1 MNKRLSV
8 KTDLSV
14 EELAQRYR
22 RAHEGVERGQWQVIW
37 LLAQGRTCQEVAEVT
52 GYSVPWV
59 RALVHRYNAL
69 GAAGMGDRRHQRRA
83 PVYLLSAEQQAELAQ
98 AIEQEAAPAGG
109 RWSGPQV
116 AAWMSARLG
125 RAIWAQTG
133 WVYLRRLGFTK
144 HRPRPRHV
152 KADAEAQAA
161 FKGGRWKRP

>member
-8 KTDLSV
+8 KGDLRV
-14 EELAQRYR
+14 NELARRVR
-22 RAHEGVERGQWQVIW
+22 RARDGVERGQWQVIW
-37 LLAQGRTCQEVAEVT
+37 LVAQGQTCQEVAAVT

-59 RALVHRYNAL
+59 RALAHRYNDQ
-69 GAAGMGDRRHQRRA
+69 GAAGLGDQRHRPRD
-83 PVYLLSAEQQAELAQ
+83 PVYLLAADQQAELAR

-109 RWSGPQV
+109 RWTGPQV

-125 RAIWAQTG
+125 RPVWPQTG

-152 KADAEAQAA
+152 QADADAQAA
-161 FKGGRWKRP
+161 FKKGDWQRP